1 VDTITVSVRASPYF
15 AEFRSVLKG
24 GNEGIIVS
32 KAAIH
37 FSEAEAAGDFA
48 GRMARVRPFRDLLMV
63 QDDIAGEVTNALGV
77 SSELK
82 TR

>member
-1 VDTITVSVRASPYF
+1 MSVRASPYF

-32 KAAIH
+32 MAAIH
-37 FSEAEAAGDFA
+37 ISETEAAGDCV
-48 GRMARVRPFRDLLMV
+48 GLMARVRPFRDLLMV
-63 QDDIAGEVTNALGV
+63 QDDIAGEVTKTLGV
-77 SSELK
+77 SSEFK